1 MQNTCANNAQVN
13 EQAQLG
19 VGLYH
24 PTLEMTAAPQAG
36 VAIQETRTGSEES
49 SMSNKNVAYLNRLL
63 IWGKA

>member
-24 PTLEMTAAPQAG
+24 PTLEMTAAPQAASPYRKPG
-36 VAIQETRTGSEES
+36 QEARKAACRTRTWRTWTGCWSG
-49 SMSNKNVAYLNRLL
+49 V
-63 IWGKA
+63 